1 MKIHLKSVFQIT
13 ILDRLRI
20 LALPESRFHLS
31 FCVYCVRVRV
41 RMRCVLYVYVYQ
53 DTCDVCGY
61 VDFKLLLRLFHE
73 TVCVVIVTAGSD
85 VGGLTTVPC
94 ELHASLW
101 NE

>member
-1 MKIHLKSVFQIT
+1 MMHFGYV
-13 ILDRLRI
+13 
-20 LALPESRFHLS
+20 PESRFHFS
-31 FCVYCVRVRV
+31 FCVYCVLYVNVYVCPVYCTCVRV
-41 RMRCVLYVYVYQ
+41 SGYV
-53 DTCDVCGY
+53 CDVCGY

-94 ELHASLW
+94 ELRASLW